1 MDEPPLANL
10 TTLMDR
16 LQSRI
21 GDTAGR
27 LVVAWLIIGVA
38 VGGASSLGWLEKF
51 ELLFYDT
58 AIALS
63 GESVEDAPVVLVGA
77 TDADLQKYGWPLPDE
92 RLALAVEKI
101 ATAGALAVGVDLY
114 RDRPVGGDE
123 EVLAAL
129 LRRYG
134 NVVFVSKLSSGNLA
148 AIEAPRAIRG
158 STQVGFADIPVDDDG
173 VTRRALLF
181 AEDNG
186 KMQTSL
192 GIRLALRALEA
203 RGIKPERVGDTSKIR
218 LGATTIRPIGEGEG
232 PYHRAD
238 TGGYQLLID
247 FHENGAGFRRFS
259 VSDVLEGRADL
270 RYVKGRVVIVGTT
283 AQSVKDYFSVPS
295 NRILGDRQVFGIEL
309 HGQIVTQLL
318 RLAEGRSGQ
327 MLGLPPVV
335 EYAWMLIVAA
345 VALGIGWW
353 GQRLPVLIGAS
364 FGGLVLIVLGH
375 ALAYRA
381 GWWAAL
387 TPPVLAWV
395 IGVGWAIADSMQSQ
409 SRQRKQL
416 MSLFSRYF
424 SHDVAEQ
431 IWTRREEVLGSGG
444 MPAPQQLVAT
454 VFFSDLAGFTSK
466 AEVLA
471 PKELT
476 ELLNAYFEAAVAII
490 HRNGGSIDKF
500 IGDAVMAVFG
510 VPIPRMSKEEI
521 FEDARRAVRSAV
533 EFAAAI
539 EVLNQGFV
547 AAGLPTI
554 AVRIG
559 IHTGP
564 VVAGSIGSTQRM
576 EYTVIGDSVNVAARL
591 EGLDKAGRGDAAC
604 RILISETTRHCLDD
618 SFNVQ
623 RLGEFK
629 LHGKQEAVEVYH
641 VLGFTGVP
649 DKVPVK

>member
-1 MDEPPLANL
+1 MLSPAP
-10 TTLMDR
+10 
-16 LQSRI
+16 
-21 GDTAGR
+21 
-27 LVVAWLIIGVA
+27 
-38 VGGASSLGWLEKF
+38 
-51 ELLFYDT
+51 
-58 AIALS
+58 AL
-63 GESVEDAPVVLVGA
+63 
-77 TDADLQKYGWPLPDE
+77 
-92 RLALAVEKI
+92 
-101 ATAGALAVGVDLY
+101 
-114 RDRPVGGDE
+114 
-123 EVLAAL
+123 
-129 LRRYG
+129 
-134 NVVFVSKLSSGNLA
+134 
-148 AIEAPRAIRG
+148 
-158 STQVGFADIPVDDDG
+158 
-173 VTRRALLF
+173 
-181 AEDNG
+181 
-186 KMQTSL
+186 
-192 GIRLALRALEA
+192 
-203 RGIKPERVGDTSKIR
+203 
-218 LGATTIRPIGEGEG
+218 
-232 PYHRAD
+232 
-238 TGGYQLLID
+238 
-247 FHENGAGFRRFS
+247 
-259 VSDVLEGRADL
+259 
-270 RYVKGRVVIVGTT
+270 
-283 AQSVKDYFSVPS
+283 
-295 NRILGDRQVFGIEL
+295 
-309 HGQIVTQLL
+309 
-318 RLAEGRSGQ
+318 
-327 MLGLPPVV
+327 
-335 EYAWMLIVAA
+335 EYAWMLILAA
-345 VALGIGWW
+345 VALGIGWRV
-353 GQRLPVLIGAS
+353 QRLPVLIGTS